1 MADKKIS
8 EFPSGVPSNQAVM
21 LQYELASERGGAN
34 YKLTLQDVMNLIGPN
49 ASTSPF
55 SPYTFPQFS
64 ATTATISS
72 LNVSGTTTL
81 ANITT
86 LVHTH
91 IFKDI
96 KERYQ
101 FTPVYR
107 ILYELQE
114 IIYYT
119 IRTAMNLP
127 YPRNPHFY
135 IDRLSDNV
143 FDIYMDNTYAKLRT
157 EMIMVHHSA
166 SVIQRTWKKL
176 KK

>member
-1 MADKKIS
+1 MQNTTDVDGELQNFEDNLRYKIYHHLKYDIHHGYW
-8 EFPSGVPSNQAVM
+8 EELDELDNESN
-21 LQYELASERGGAN
+21 
-34 YKLTLQDVMNLIGPN
+34 
-49 ASTSPF
+49 
-55 SPYTFPQFS
+55 
-64 ATTATISS
+64 
-72 LNVSGTTTL
+72 

-96 KERYQ
+96 KEKYQ

-127 YPRNPHFY
+127 YPRNVHFY

-166 SVIQRTWKKL
+166 TVIQRTWKKL